1 MKEFKSN
8 DKMQCFKEGGQ
19 VAYKSRKA
27 GKADMSSDIAQDKK
41 IVKKAFKMHDSQE
54 HEGEHTDLSKLKKG
68 GRAKKDC
75 GTVSRYCGGG
85 MAKYKDGGSVGIYG
99 AKKKS
104 GDLDSIKK
112 AKDIKPKKLAEG
124 GMLKDTDAEENPG
137 LAKLPTDVR
146 NKMGYKKAGGCVAK
160 K

>member
-1 MKEFKSN
+1 MA
-8 DKMQCFKEGGQ
+8 CYREGGQ
-19 VAYKSRKA
+19 VKYETRKQH
-27 GKADMSSDIAQDKK
+27 KEEVSADVAQDKK

-54 HEGEHTDLSKLKKG
+54 HKGEHTDLSKLKKG

-75 GTVSRYCGGG
+75 GTVTKYCGGG
-85 MAKYKDGGSVGIYG
+85 MAKYKDGGAVGVYG
-99 AKKKS
+99 VKKT
-104 GDLDSIKK
+104 
-112 AKDIKPKKLAEG
+112 AKDIKSMEKAKNFKPKKLAEG

-146 NKMGYKKAGGCVAK
+146 NKMGYKRAGGCVTK